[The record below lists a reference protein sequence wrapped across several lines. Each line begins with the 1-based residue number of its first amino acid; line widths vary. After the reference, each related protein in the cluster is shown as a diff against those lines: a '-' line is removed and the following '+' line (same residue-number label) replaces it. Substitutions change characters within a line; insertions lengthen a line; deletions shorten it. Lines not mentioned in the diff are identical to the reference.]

1 MGEEKQVDYSYA
13 KVTEIL
19 CPHCNRTST
28 ADIWLIVDQAARPE
42 LIQKII
48 NGGFNTPICPSCNQP
63 MGEVDKPL
71 LIYRPGEQPP
81 LLFSPAKKT
90 AIAEDQAHNVQT
102 LVKQLLDAIGSEE
115 DDWVM
120 EGLKRVHRS
129 QLAAM
134 LSQLSKR
141 EA

>member
-1 MGEEKQVDYSYA
+1 MDYSYTKA
-13 KVTEIL
+13 TEL
-19 CPHCNRTST
+19 RCPHCHQTCTSET
-28 ADIWLIVDQAARPE
+28 WLIVDQAARPE

-48 NGGFNTPICPSCNQP
+48 DGELNSLICPNCGQP
-63 MGEVDKPL
+63 IGEIDQPL
-71 LIYRPGEQPP
+71 LVYRPSEQPP

-102 LVKQLLDAIGSEE
+102 LVKRLLDEIGSED

-134 LSQLSKR
+134 LSGDSKC
-141 EA
+141 ES